1 MKIASIKEDLVAQID
16 KLPYELQLRVL
27 DFSKSLI
34 PKGVKGEN
42 LLRFEG
48 SIPTD
53 DLQLMSEAIA
63 KGCERI
69 DAGEW

>member
-27 DFSKSLI
+27 DLSLRG
-34 PKGVKGEN
+34 KRRN

-48 SIPTD
+48 PIPTD

-63 KGCERI
+63 KGCEKI
-69 DAGEW
+69 YAYV